1 MAIDPVTRRATRTP
15 MFIVGTVM
23 LVAGLVP
30 LIVVSISGWNG
41 VSAVS
46 WLSVFAPIGAILMAV
61 ARSKASQEWRQGR

>member
-1 MAIDPVTRRATRTP
+1 MAIDPVTRRAISTP
-15 MFIVGTVM
+15 MFIAGTVM

-30 LIVVSISGWNG
+30 LIVVSNSGWNG

-46 WLSVFAPIGAILMAV
+46 WLSVFTPIGAILMAL

>member
-1 MAIDPVTRRATRTP
+1 

-30 LIVVSISGWNG
+30 LVVVSISGWNG
-41 VSAVS
+41 ISAVS
-46 WLSVFAPIGAILMAV
+46 WLSVFAPIGAVLMAL